1 MPKELIGRL
10 KTWRTF
16 IPRDKNL
23 LQTVNTLNGY
33 PYNKNRMRG
42 TNMFLKLESDGIIE
56 NKNILHDIV
65 VSMRV

>member
-1 MPKELIGRL
+1 
-10 KTWRTF
+10 
-16 IPRDKNL
+16 
-23 LQTVNTLNGY
+23 
-33 PYNKNRMRG
+33 MRG